1 MNSFVLYLQA
11 AAEQR
16 EMAILGVVAML
27 GGFLA
32 SSVLQQNGKRPL
44 FGSAV
49 VVLSLANGLV
59 GLLQYCDAPDGGF
72 W

>member
-1 MNSFVLYLQA
+1 
-11 AAEQR
+11 
-16 EMAILGVVAML
+16 MAILGVVAML

-32 SSVLQQNGKRPL
+32 SSALQQSTKRPL

-59 GLLQYCDAPDGGF
+59 GIVHYFGAPGWLLQIRLNQQTLSLT
-72 W
+72 